1 VKYHG
6 SEQGWDDLLAQT
18 KTTPVP
24 PAGFTIAQY
33 VPPTPQQQAAD
44 LVKSKKPEEER
55 ESFLAPKKESFVTQK
70 EEKTM
75 SAFEERK
82 PIEPRFE
89 PKNNPT
95 REDVINIGK
104 SVFIKGE
111 LTGDEDLTIEG
122 RVEGKIE
129 LKDHNLVIG
138 PNGKINAEIN
148 AKNVTVIGS
157 VVGNISATE
166 VVNAIT
172 SCCVVCSISSMRAM
186 SKPPRSRMSRA
197 ASAGTMP
204 AAAIASAAAVSTSS
218 HVS

>member
-1 VKYHG
+1 M
-6 SEQGWDDLLAQT
+6 EEDCMW
-18 KTTPVP
+18 
-24 PAGFTIAQY
+24 
-33 VPPTPQQQAAD
+33 
-44 LVKSKKPEEER
+44 KSRKPEEER

-82 PIEPRFE
+82 PLEHRFE
-89 PKNNPT
+89 PKNNST
-95 REDVINIGK
+95 MEEVINIGK

-122 RVEGKIE
+122 RVEGRIE

-138 PNGKINAEIN
+138 PNGKISAEVN

-166 VVNAIT
+166 VVEIK
-172 SCCVVCSISSMRAM
+172 SSGSVMGDIRSVRVSIADGAHFKGSVDMQKGSETIKRFE
-186 SKPPRSRMSRA
+186 SPRTEPVRLNPEMTPIQKA
-197 ASAGTMP
+197 Q
-204 AAAIASAAAVSTSS
+204 VK
-218 HVS
+218 